1 MAKKCDNVIF
11 TSGYRMIHVMLSQAE
26 SYRDIVDYLRDQ
38 GAQVTLVGPESATQ
52 NIRGKAAIVKA
63 MLSPRL
69 LRARRTWTTADQVL
83 VIGWQAL
90 PLLALIKLGLLPRPA
105 KLLVMACFIH
115 GKRARNM
122 VNQAWRLVRFP
133 GMGFITFSEGEARNL
148 VKEVG
153 MPPSAVHFHLW
164 RQALGGQAAPDA
176 IGDDGYIFSGGF
188 SNRDYD
194 LLLEAA
200 GALDT
205 PMVVVASAHN
215 QINPTSATTRVYR
228 DLPEAEFEALLAKS
242 RVVAIPLKS
251 QGEACGQSVLLRVL
265 RNGKPL
271 IATRHEAIEA
281 YLGADYA
288 GFVPHGDA
296 AAMAAALKRALA
308 DHAFRAALAAKITQ
322 ANRKLALADGPG
334 QEIARYLH
342 A

>member
-1 MAKKCDNVIF
+1 
-11 TSGYRMIHVMLSQAE
+11 MLSQPE

-38 GAQVTLVGPESATQ
+38 GAQVTLVGPDTATH

-69 LRARRTWTTADQVL
+69 LRARRSWGAADRVL
-83 VIGWQAL
+83 VVGWQAL
-90 PLLALIKLGLLPRPA
+90 PLLALIKLRLLPRPA

-115 GKRARNM
+115 GKRARSV
-122 VNQAWRLVRFP
+122 VNRAWRLLRFP

-148 VKEVG
+148 VNEVG
-153 MPPSAVHFHLW
+153 MPPAAVHFHLW
-164 RQALGGQAAPDA
+164 RQALDGQAAPDA
-176 IGDDGYIFSGGF
+176 IADDGYIFSGGF

-200 GALDT
+200 GTLAAPL
-205 PMVVVASAHN
+205 VVVASAHN
-215 QINPTSATTRVYR
+215 QINPAGAATTVYR
-228 DLPEAEFEALLAKS
+228 DLPEAQFEALLAKS
-242 RVVAIPLKS
+242 RVVAMPLKS

-281 YLGADYA
+281 YLGAGYA

-296 AAMAAALKRALA
+296 PAMAAALQRALEEP
-308 DHAFRAALAAKITQ
+308 AFRAELAAAITQ
-322 ANRKLALADGPG
+322 ANRQLAQADGPG
-334 QEIARYLH
+334 QEIARYLQ